1 MMLLVL
7 LVLLLSLVVVVLLV
21 LLLLMVVVVVG
32 VVGFVGGG
40 GGDSCAHDNRMFESN
55 VTIGNVNHLIPR
67 CLRYILPSLL
77 AALVVNGSR

>member
-32 VVGFVGGG
+32 FVGGG
-40 GGDSCAHDNRMFESN
+40 GGDSCAHDNPMFESN